1 MHGGSLGKK
10 CRRKPAGSELKCGTR
25 VINLEGRMN
34 NFFVPYTGKK
44 PALVNI
50 NGHRLVILAEEKD
63 TLEEDLELL
72 GADRVKKVKVADS
85 ESEQEQ
91 MLGKIARQVDG
102 GVVIAPSGIGLRDVL
117 KNLESE
123 LPWFQ

>member
-1 MHGGSLGKK
+1 
-10 CRRKPAGSELKCGTR
+10 
-25 VINLEGRMN
+25 MN

-72 GADRVKKVKVADS
+72 GADRVKAVKVAGS
-85 ESEQEQ
+85 ESAQEQ
-91 MLGKIARQVDG
+91 LLGKIARQVDG
-102 GVVIAPSGIGLRDVL
+102 GVVIAPSGVGLRDVL
-117 KNLESE
+117 KNLETE

>member
-1 MHGGSLGKK
+1 M
-10 CRRKPAGSELKCGTR
+10 
-25 VINLEGRMN
+25 INLKERMN

-72 GADRVKKVKVADS
+72 GADRVKTVKVAGSNSD
-85 ESEQEQ
+85 QEQ
-91 MLGKIARQVDG
+91 LLGKIARQVDG
-102 GVVIAPSGIGLRDVL
+102 GVVIAPSGVGLRDIL
-117 KNLESE
+117 KNLETE

>member
-1 MHGGSLGKK
+1 
-10 CRRKPAGSELKCGTR
+10 
-25 VINLEGRMN
+25 MN

-72 GADRVKKVKVADS
+72 GADRVKAVKVAGS
-85 ESEQEQ
+85 ESAQEQ
-91 MLGKIARQVDG
+91 LLGKIARQVDG

-117 KNLESE
+117 KNLETE

>member
-1 MHGGSLGKK
+1 M
-10 CRRKPAGSELKCGTR
+10 
-25 VINLEGRMN
+25 INLKERMN

-50 NGHRLVILAEEKD
+50 NGHRLVILAEEKG

-72 GADRVKKVKVADS
+72 GADRVKTVKVAGS
-85 ESEQEQ
+85 NSAQEQ
-91 MLGKIARQVDG
+91 LLGKIARQVDG
-102 GVVIAPSGIGLRDVL
+102 GVVIAPSGVGLRDIL
-117 KNLESE
+117 KNLETE

>member
-1 MHGGSLGKK
+1 M
-10 CRRKPAGSELKCGTR
+10 
-25 VINLEGRMN
+25 INLKVRMN

-72 GADRVKKVKVADS
+72 GADRVKAVKVAGSDS
-85 ESEQEQ
+85 DQEQ
-91 MLGKIARQVDG
+91 LLGKIARQVDG
-102 GVVIAPSGIGLRDVL
+102 GVVIAPSGVGLRDVL
-117 KNLESE
+117 KNLETE

>member
-1 MHGGSLGKK
+1 
-10 CRRKPAGSELKCGTR
+10 
-25 VINLEGRMN
+25 MN

-63 TLEEDLELL
+63 MLEEDLELL
-72 GADRVKKVKVADS
+72 GADRVKKVKVEGS